1 MRTEILYEDNSI
13 LVIRK
18 PAGLAVQSARIG
30 QPDVVSE
37 LKSYLA
43 KQAGGRRGEP
53 YLAVIHRLDQPVE
66 GVLVFARE
74 KKAAATLTKQLSEGS
89 LNKQYYAVLCGYPD
103 CQEGDLVDYLR
114 KEGNMATAVTGRERE
129 FPDAKSAR
137 LHYRILEKIDQP
149 ASLAL
154 ADVCI
159 ETGRFHQIR
168 VQFAHAGW
176 PLLGDTKYG
185 SSSGTQAAGAA
196 YRGVALCAYFLE
208 FTHPGTRKKM
218 TFRVRPQNPAF
229 EKFNFAGFQAG

>member
-1 MRTEILYEDNSI
+1 MKTEILYEDNQI

-43 KQAGGRRGEP
+43 KQAGTGRGEP

-66 GVLVFARE
+66 GLLVFAKE
-74 KKAAATLTKQLSEGS
+74 KKAAATLTKQLSGGT

-103 CQEGDLVDYLR
+103 RLEGELVDYLR
-114 KEGNMATAVTGRERE
+114 KEGNVATVVTGREKD
-129 FPDAKSAR
+129 FPDVKLAR
-137 LHYRILEKIDQP
+137 LHYHILEKIQQP
-149 ASLAL
+149 CPLAL
-154 ADVCI
+154 ADVSI

-185 SSSGTQAAGAA
+185 NDAMRGHAS
-196 YRGVALCAYFLE
+196 YRGVALCAYALE
-208 FTHPGTRKKM
+208 FVHPVSGKKM
-218 TFRVRPQNPAF
+218 TFRVDPNNPAF
-229 EKFNFAGFQAG
+229 DGFTMDKKG

>member
-1 MRTEILYEDNSI
+1 MKTEILYEDNQI

-43 KQAGGRRGEP
+43 KQAGAGRGEP

-66 GVLVFARE
+66 GLLVFAKE
-74 KKAAATLTKQLSEGS
+74 KKAAAALTKQLSEGT

-103 CQEGDLVDYLR
+103 HSEGDLVDYLR
-114 KEGNMATAVTGRERE
+114 KEGNVAVVVTGREKD
-129 FPDAKSAR
+129 FPDAKRAG
-137 LHYRILEKIDQP
+137 LHYRILEKIQQP
-149 ASLAL
+149 CPLAL

-185 SSSGTQAAGAA
+185 NGTTQGHAS
-196 YRGVALCAYFLE
+196 YRGVALCAYALE
-208 FTHPGTRKKM
+208 FRHPVTGKKM
-218 TFRVRPQNPAF
+218 TFRVEPKNPAF
-229 EKFNFAGFQAG
+229 DGFAMDKKE

>member
-1 MRTEILYEDNSI
+1 MKTEILYEDNSI

-43 KQAGGRRGEP
+43 KRAGTGRGEP

-66 GVLVFARE
+66 GLLVFAKE
-74 KKAAATLTKQLSEGS
+74 KKAAAALTKQLSEGT
-89 LNKQYYAVLCGYPD
+89 LNKRYYAVLCGYPE
-103 CQEGDLVDYLR
+103 CSEGELVDYLR
-114 KEGNMATAVTGRERE
+114 KEGNAAVVVTGREKD
-129 FPDAKSAR
+129 FPDAKKAK
-137 LHYRILEKIDQP
+137 LHYCILQKISQP
-149 ASLAL
+149 CPLSL
-154 ADVCI
+154 ADVSI

-185 SSSGTQAAGAA
+185 GDAVTGNLS
-196 YRGVALCAYFLE
+196 YWGVALCAYALE
-208 FTHPGTRKKM
+208 VIHPVTGKKM
-218 TFRVRPQNPAF
+218 AFCVEPKNPAF
-229 EKFNFAGFQAG
+229 DGFVMNKKG